1 VDIEENAAGASGGE
15 QTATPTSSILD
26 EWDGDDTPTQA
37 TPTETAA
44 ADDVSEEAATATDD
58 DTSEEAAP
66 EPTEATEETPA
77 ERKLRLRDGT
87 EVTEADLKK
96 AYGRQ
101 KEFEREQAEFA
112 AERAK
117 VQAEITRI
125 RQQEQFFAQQMPVV
139 LQTLRQQIPPP
150 PDETLRDVDPIA
162 YANQR
167 FAHEDGVRNFERAQ
181 QAQYIHQQQT
191 EAARAKAIEEYRK
204 TELTKLVERM
214 PELKDE
220 KRLKEMDTNIRA
232 HVGHY
237 GFSVQEYAQVDDHRS
252 LAVLADAVKWRM
264 LQANKPKA
272 VEKAKEAPPVVQA
285 PARRRSTAEV
295 QSQVVR
301 EQLSRLAK
309 TGKASDAEAFLSRFE

>member
-1 VDIEENAAGASGGE
+1 MENETNVSGASGGE
-15 QTATPTSSILD
+15 QTAAPSSILD
-26 EWDGDDTPTQA
+26 EWDGDDTPTQT
-37 TPTETAA
+37 TPTEAAA
-44 ADDVSEEAATATDD
+44 ADDVSEEAAPATDEPA
-58 DTSEEAAP
+58 SEEAAP
-66 EPTEATEETPA
+66 EAPEASEETPA

-87 EVTEADLKK
+87 EVTEAELKK

-101 KEFEREQAEFA
+101 KDFEREQAEFA

-150 PDETLRDVDPIA
+150 PDESLRDVDPIA

-181 QAQYIHQQQT
+181 QAQLIHQQQT

-204 TELTKLVERM
+204 NELTKLVERM
-214 PELKDE
+214 PELKDQA
-220 KRLKEMDTNIRA
+220 KLKEMDADIRA
-232 HVGHY
+232 NIGHY

-252 LAVLADAVKWRM
+252 LAVLADAIKWRK

-295 QSQVVR
+295 QAQAVR

>member
-1 VDIEENAAGASGGE
+1 MDTETNVAGAPGGE
-15 QTATPTSSILD
+15 TTPAPSVLD
-26 EWDGDDTPTQA
+26 TWDHDDKPIVQA
-37 TPTETAA
+37 P
-44 ADDVSEEAATATDD
+44 EEAAAAVEEP
-58 DTSEEAAP
+58 EEAEPTAEEASAPDADPEAP
-66 EPTEATEETPA
+66 EEPSEETPA

-87 EVTEADLKK
+87 EVSEGELKK

-101 KEFEREQAEFA
+101 KEFEREQQAFE

-167 FAHEDGVRNFERAQ
+167 FAHEDGVRNFERAR
-181 QAQYIHQQQT
+181 QAQIIHQQQT
-191 EAARAKAIEEYRK
+191 EAQRAKAIQEYRQ
-204 TELTKLVERM
+204 TELQKLIERR

-220 KRLKEMDTNIRA
+220 KRLKEMDADIRA
-232 HVGHY
+232 NIKAY
-237 GFSVQEYAQVDDHRS
+237 GFSEQEYAAVDDHRS
-252 LAVLADAVKWRM
+252 LEVLMDAIKWRK
-264 LQANKPKA
+264 LQAEKPKA
-272 VEKAKEAPPVVQA
+272 IEKAKEAPPVVQA
-285 PARRRSTAEV
+285 PARRRSTAEI
-295 QSQVVR
+295 QSQQVR

-309 TGKASDAEAFLSRFE
+309 TGKAQDAEAFLSRFE